1 MSLMLLERE
10 NAVNVVAEVVEEVV
24 ADGDN
29 DEMEQDGEMDECLPM
44 QEMDYEDNDNEEIEF
59 DEVFVG
65 KASVAGEIDAESD
78 NWMPRSL

>member
-10 NAVNVVAEVVEEVV
+10 NAVNVGAEAV
-24 ADGDN
+24 ADVGN
-29 DEMEQDGEMDECLPM
+29 EEMEQDGEVDEGLRM
-44 QEMDYEDNDNEEIEF
+44 LEMDYEGDDDGEIEF

-65 KASVAGEIDAESD
+65 NASVAGEIDAESD

>member
-10 NAVNVVAEVVEEVV
+10 NAVNVVAKVVEEVV

-29 DEMEQDGEMDECLPM
+29 EQDGEMDEGLRM
-44 QEMDYEDNDNEEIEF
+44 LEMDYEDDDDEEIEF

-65 KASVAGEIDAESD
+65 NASVAGEIDAESD
-78 NWMPRSL
+78 NWTPRLL

>member
-10 NAVNVVAEVVEEVV
+10 NDVNVVAEVVKEVV

-29 DEMEQDGEMDECLPM
+29 DEMKQDGEMDEGLWM
-44 QEMDYEDNDNEEIEF
+44 LEMDYEDDDDEEIEF

-65 KASVAGEIDAESD
+65 NASVAGEIDAESD
-78 NWMPRSL
+78 NWMPRLR

>member
-10 NAVNVVAEVVEEVV
+10 NAVNVGAEAV
-24 ADGDN
+24 ADVGN
-29 DEMEQDGEMDECLPM
+29 EEMEQDGEVDEGLRM
-44 QEMDYEDNDNEEIEF
+44 LEMDYEDDDDEEIEF

-65 KASVAGEIDAESD
+65 NASVAGEIDAESD

>member
-29 DEMEQDGEMDECLPM
+29 DEMEQDGEMDEGLRM
-44 QEMDYEDNDNEEIEF
+44 LEMDYEDDDDEEIEF

-65 KASVAGEIDAESD
+65 NASVAGEIDAESD
-78 NWMPRSL
+78 NWMPRLR